1 MWSDTVID
9 TLIRQGVS
17 YFIISPGS
25 RSTPLTLAAARHPD
39 ATTVIAYDER
49 GAAYHAVGYA
59 RATARPAVLICTSGT
74 AAANYLPAVTEASN
88 DALPLIALT
97 ADRPPEQHNVGANQ
111 TMDQQNLYGG
121 FVRTFINL
129 PPQDPSR
136 PDSTP
141 RDAVLTALD
150 SSLGPV
156 PGPVH
161 INCMFREPF
170 ELTAPDASDN
180 AQHPTANA
188 QHPTGKQ
195 ECPLPDLAAVASAIA
210 QAERG
215 MIVAGALATPAEQ
228 DAVAVLAEAL
238 GWPLW
243 ADIRSG
249 LHNRAPFTAQT
260 AALRD
265 LLLSPGPDAVRGPDC
280 ILHVGGNVVSKPL
293 LDYFTTTYSGSYLKL
308 PGTTQPVDPTG
319 RCSLVVAGDV
329 PTLCSELMAPAASLT
344 PSALV
349 GDGTHALQALQ
360 ARLEVVAQ
368 PDAALSEPAIGYW
381 LAQHLSDAVGLV
393 LGNSMPVRFVD
404 RFAVHQQLPARV
416 VANRGVSGIDGT
428 IATAVGYAAGL
439 GRPVV
444 CLLGDLTLMHDM
456 SSLTQLS
463 DAPHPII
470 FIVVNNRGGGIF
482 HHLPV
487 AEATDVFEPFFTTPH
502 AYTFEALARQ
512 FALAYRIVETN
523 GAFVEALQAAI
534 AGGEHA
540 LLELSVDQAANMAVY
555 HAMAGRHE

>member
-1 MWSDTVID
+1 MWSDTIID
-9 TLIRQGVS
+9 TLIRRGIT

-59 RATARPAVLICTSGT
+59 RATARPAVLVCTSGT
-74 AAANYLPAVTEASN
+74 AAANYLPAVAEASN

-129 PPQDPSR
+129 PPQDPCL
-136 PDSTP
+136 PDATP
-141 RDAVLTALD
+141 RDAVTTALD
-150 SSLGPV
+150 ACLAPI

-170 ELTAPDASDN
+170 DLTPPGVSITSHLPTPNPEL
-180 AQHPTANA
+180 PTPNSEL
-188 QHPTGKQ
+188 PTQ
-195 ECPLPDLAAVASAIA
+195 NLELPPAIA
-210 QAERG
+210 QAQRG
-215 MIVAGALATPAEQ
+215 MIIAGALATPAEQ
-228 DAVAVLAEAL
+228 DAVAALATTL
-238 GWPLW
+238 RWPLW

-249 LHNRAPFTAQT
+249 LHNRAPFIAQT
-260 AALRD
+260 AALRA
-265 LLLSPGPDAVRGPDC
+265 LLLGPAHEAVGPDC
-280 ILHVGGNVVSKPL
+280 VLHVGGNVVSKPL
-293 LDYFTTTYSGSYLKL
+293 LDYLTTTYTGPYLKL

-319 RCSLVVAGDV
+319 RCSLVLTGDV
-329 PTLCSELMAPAASLT
+329 PALCRELTAQAAPLT
-344 PSALV
+344 PSELV
-349 GDGTHALQALQ
+349 GDGMQALQALQ
-360 ARLEVVAQ
+360 ARLEAVA
-368 PDAALSEPAIGYW
+368 PSEAPLSEPAIGYR
-381 LAQHLSDAVGLV
+381 LAQHLSGDLGLV

-404 RFAVHQQLPARV
+404 RFAIHEQLPSRV

-463 DAPHPII
+463 DAPHPLI

-487 AEATDVFEPFFTTPH
+487 AQATDVFEPFFTTPH
-502 AYTFEALARQ
+502 TYTFESLAHQ
-512 FALAYRIVETN
+512 FALVYRRVETN
-523 GAFVEALQAAI
+523 GAFVEALQAAV

-540 LLELSVDQAANMAVY
+540 LLELSVDQPANMAVY
-555 HAMAGRHE
+555 NAMESGHE